1 MRCLYLLCLRW
12 IAAGCMLALPCSVGA
27 EQLFRI
33 GTGAPSGTYFP
44 IGKAMGAAL
53 SEPGVLAVNAQA
65 TNGSVANVSAVGL
78 GEIESGLS
86 QADVASWHYSGTG
99 MVKASSKLESLRL
112 IATLYPESVHVVVR
126 KAAGVRTVDQLKG
139 LRVALD
145 EPGSGVLINA
155 RQILRAY
162 GLSERDIQPAYIKGA
177 QAAQR
182 IKEGSL
188 DALFFVGG
196 VPSVFVSEL
205 ANAVEIVLLPID
217 GTAAD
222 ALRQGSSFFTP
233 SNIPTGSY
241 AGTANVKTLAVSAQW
256 ITHASADT
264 ALIYKLTRRL
274 FSPDALLQIQQS
286 HPNARSITPEM
297 AVQGAGLPL
306 HPGAERFY
314 REVGVLK

>member
-1 MRCLYLLCLRW
+1 MGRPYLFCLRW
-12 IAAGCMLALPCSVGA
+12 FAAGCMLALPCLAGA

-44 IGKAMGAAL
+44 LGKAMGTAL

-65 TNGSVANVSAVGL
+65 TNGSVANVNAVGL

-99 MVKASSKLESLRL
+99 MVKANSKLESLRL

-196 VPSVFVSEL
+196 MPSAFVSEL

-217 GTAAD
+217 GAAAD
-222 ALRQGSSFFTP
+222 ALRQSSSFFTP
-233 SNIPTGSY
+233 SSIPAGSY

-256 ITHASADT
+256 ITHANADT

-286 HPNARSITPEM
+286 HPNAQSITPEM

-314 REVGVLK
+314 REIGVLK